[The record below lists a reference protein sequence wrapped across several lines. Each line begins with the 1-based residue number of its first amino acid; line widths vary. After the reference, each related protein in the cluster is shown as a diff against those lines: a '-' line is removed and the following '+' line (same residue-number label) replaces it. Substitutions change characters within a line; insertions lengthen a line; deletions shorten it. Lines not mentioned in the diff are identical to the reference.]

1 MTPTA
6 ESSHGKPESAGSS
19 LIQPKPAK
27 SATAESSVSQPEPT
41 ESSHNQPESAT
52 QSYSQPEP
60 ESFAAES
67 SRGKP
72 ESAKSTTAESSHGK
86 SESAEP
92 EVQTEEGVPPV
103 PVRPLP
109 RDQWQRDEDATAC
122 GNCGHAFNLYWRRHH
137 CRHCGK
143 LFCGNCVRARHAFGT
158 SAGEELLKV
167 CEVCKASLS
176 EQSGANTQ

>member
-1 MTPTA
+1 M
-6 ESSHGKPESAGSS
+6 
-19 LIQPKPAK
+19 
-27 SATAESSVSQPEPT
+27 
-41 ESSHNQPESAT
+41 
-52 QSYSQPEP
+52 
-60 ESFAAES
+60 
-67 SRGKP
+67 
-72 ESAKSTTAESSHGK
+72 
-86 SESAEP
+86 
-92 EVQTEEGVPPV
+92 QTEEGVPPV

-143 LFCGNCVRARHAFGT
+143 LFCGNCVKARHAFST

-176 EQSGANTQ
+176 QQSGANTQ